1 METTSADS
9 DFVDE
14 NQSLQVIREMIRV
27 SQNKLK
33 DDGIVL
39 IVWGYAMSLMHLGKY
54 ITEVWF
60 LPNRI
65 IHLLKFV
72 DPVLP
77 LLALT
82 FTIYYI
88 IRERKKVTTYIGISL
103 RYVWVAWFISIV
115 FTNLILFNVLK
126 KVDFTL
132 QHPLFMVLI
141 AFAIVVTGVI
151 LRFKLIILGGAVFGI
166 LAYICSYLP
175 LNEQMLLHGIAW
187 LIAVVIPGHI
197 LYFKRNKQHVQR
209 S

>member
-1 METTSADS
+1 MESTPADS

-33 DDGIVL
+33 GDVIVM

-60 LPNRI
+60 LPHRI
-65 IHLLKFV
+65 IYFLKFV

-77 LLALT
+77 LLAFI
-82 FTIYYI
+82 FTVYYI

-126 KVDFTL
+126 KIDFTV

-151 LRFKLIILGGAVFGI
+151 LRYRLIIAGGAVFGV

-187 LIAVVIPGHI
+187 IIAIVIPGHI
-197 LYFKRNKQHVQR
+197 LYFKRDKQHVQG